1 MDASPHTAQ
10 SPATGE
16 TRPPTR
22 RWKFAFA
29 LITIVLMYVITE
41 VVLFAAV
48 SLRFGRMFSFTE
60 MEAARR
66 EIGAGPDP
74 FGQADVPA
82 RLRIHKEIVHPY
94 MGYVYDPR
102 VEQSSP
108 YGVSDVSPIQ
118 HRSPGKVIIGIF
130 GGSFADDIAYNAGE
144 ALADLLKPRFPGK
157 QFVVVKAT
165 IGGYKQPQQLMA
177 LNYFTAL
184 GGEFDIVINLDGFN
198 EVALPAQEN
207 VPQTNPFFP
216 RQWHL
221 RMRTV
226 PDQQFLETLGRV
238 KFLDS
243 VSAKWASTFRKPTA
257 PLQRDHEHA
266 LENRRSIPVQRGD
279 VSPRQAAADGVG
291 NEPGTLPRARQRR
304 SPMTPRCIQRLRAC
318 GRKARFRCTRS
329 PRPRG
334 FATSTSCSRTST
346 SMDRSRWETRSARSP
361 FARIIPTGRARSGLS
376 VAAGTRPGPD
386 PTRGQLCRSH
396 EPVCQHARPPLPRQ
410 LLPRE
415 QRRPAHR
422 DHGDRED
429 DRRQPG
435 KALNLPC
442 AQQ

>member
-16 TRPPTR
+16 PRPPTR

-243 VSAKWASTFRKPTA
+243 VSEKWASTFRKP
-257 PLQRDHEHA
+257 PLRYSVTMNT
-266 LENRRSIPVQRGD
+266 LWRIGD
-279 VSPRQAAADGVG
+279 
-291 NEPGTLPRARQRR
+291 
-304 SPMTPRCIQRLRAC
+304 
-318 GRKARFRCTRS
+318 RFLYNA
-329 PRPRG
+329 
-334 FATSTSCSRTST
+334 ATSARAKLPQMASGTNEYAASGPPASFANDTE
-346 SMDRSRWETRSARSP
+346 MYSAL
-361 FARIIPTGRARSGLS
+361 ARVWAESSFQMHAIAEARGIRYFHFLQPNQYVDGSKPMGDEERQIAIREDHPYGKSAKL
-376 VAAGTRPGPD
+376 GYPWLQELGPD
-386 PTRGQLCRSH
+386 LTRRGVNFVDLTNLFANTHDVLYRDNCCHVNREGQRIVITAIAKTIAASLEKH
-396 EPVCQHARPPLPRQ
+396 
-410 LLPRE
+410 
-415 QRRPAHR
+415 
-422 DHGDRED
+422 
-429 DRRQPG
+429 
-435 KALNLPC
+435 
-442 AQQ
+442 